1 MKLHAGTEQFRPDAR
16 MHRIEHELRAAYT
29 TQIGHRPARAHPC
42 LPRREGADS
51 GRVPTDRGRDV
62 LVVRL
67 NRPLAASLG
76 RTNRRIPATPSVIP
90 AKGSSLTPR
99 TGASAGEAG
108 DPNEYGLAEP
118 TDLAVAGR
126 TRDSRTRPVHLL
138 LGHSGDSCC
147 TGVLA
152 RLAARGLPAYIV
164 QSPLAPPARLA
175 WHLADDGLTSRL
187 DLGDDPV
194 EIAGVLV
201 RGTPWFDPA
210 GWAPVDHAYM
220 QSEMLAATL
229 AWLAGLPCPVIN
241 RPSAALWYGGR
252 VPLLRWH
259 PLLRRCGL
267 LVPEQVITNDRA
279 AARAFRRRLADDG
292 VTGAV
297 YAPLTG
303 GAGYLVAIDA
313 AWEGLAD
320 LQERSPVCLSEPH
333 GAAHPAC
340 IVGGEVV
347 WDDDAPPECRA
358 LAPRL
363 RQLAAET
370 RLDFLEVAIAP
381 LRHGLGVVMVEP
393 IPVLE
398 HFAAPTRARILDAL
412 TALLAPV
419 AAEAEAVQ

>member
-1 MKLHAGTEQFRPDAR
+1 M
-16 MHRIEHELRAAYT
+16 
-29 TQIGHRPARAHPC
+29 
-42 LPRREGADS
+42 
-51 GRVPTDRGRDV
+51 
-62 LVVRL
+62 
-67 NRPLAASLG
+67 
-76 RTNRRIPATPSVIP
+76 
-90 AKGSSLTPR
+90 
-99 TGASAGEAG
+99 
-108 DPNEYGLAEP
+108 
-118 TDLAVAGR
+118 
-126 TRDSRTRPVHLL
+126 RPVHLL

-152 RLAARGLPAYIV
+152 RLAARGLPAHIV
-164 QSPLAPPARLA
+164 ASPLAPPARLA
-175 WHLADDGLTSRL
+175 WRLADDGLTGRF
-187 DLGDDPV
+187 DLGDDPA

-201 RGTPWFDPA
+201 RGTAWFDPA

-220 QSEMLAATL
+220 QAEMLAATL

-252 VPLLRWH
+252 ASLLSWR

-267 LVPEQVITNDRA
+267 PVPEQVITNDRA
-279 AARAFRRRLADDG
+279 EARAFRRRLAADG
-292 VTGAV
+292 VAGAV

-303 GAGYLVAIDA
+303 DAGYLVATDA

-347 WDDDAPPECRA
+347 WDDDAPPESRA

-363 RQLAAET
+363 RQLAAAT

-381 LRHGLGVVMVEP
+381 LRRGLGVVMVEP
-393 IPVLE
+393 MPVLE
-398 HFAAPTRARILDAL
+398 HFATPARARILDAL
-412 TALLAPV
+412 TALLAPF
-419 AAEAEAVQ
+419 AAEPEAVR